1 MHVSTQLGSAL
12 SAIFA
17 AHAAREFLGSV
28 IEIGGQLEK
37 QRISMGAILGD
48 TARANELFGQI
59 KGLAVKSP
67 FGVVELD
74 QYSKQL
80 AAYGIEQGNL
90 FDMTKRLADI
100 SAGAGQDI
108 GRLALALGHVK
119 SATYLTGITL
129 RQFSMNNIPMLKMLA
144 DYY

>member
-1 MHVSTQLGSAL
+1 
-12 SAIFA
+12 
-17 AHAAREFLGSV
+17 
-28 IEIGGQLEK
+28 
-37 QRISMGAILGD
+37 MGAILGD
-48 TARANELFGQI
+48 TARANTLFNQI
-59 KGLAVKSP
+59 KGLAIKSP

-80 AAYGIEQGNL
+80 AAYGVEQSQL
-90 FDMTKRLADI
+90 YDMTRRLADI

-144 DYY
+144 EYYSEVEKRAVSTAEVHELFHFYLLNQ